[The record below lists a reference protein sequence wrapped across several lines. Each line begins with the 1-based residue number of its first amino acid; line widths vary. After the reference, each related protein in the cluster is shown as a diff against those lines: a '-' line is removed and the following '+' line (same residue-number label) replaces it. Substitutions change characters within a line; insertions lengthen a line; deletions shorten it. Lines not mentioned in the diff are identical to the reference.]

1 MPATDNFASFQD
13 GLTSPAENAVA
24 VTPHNSTDLAVAS
37 RALYIGGAGNI
48 SVETVGGQSA
58 VVFAGISAGTILPI
72 RVTRVNS
79 TSTTATSIV
88 AIY

>member
-37 RALYIGGAGNI
+37 RALWVGGAGNI
-48 SVETVGGQSA
+48 SVEMVGGQSA
-58 VVFAGISAGTILPI
+58 VVFTGIPAGTWMPL

-88 AIY
+88 SVY

>member
-1 MPATDNFASFQD
+1 MPATDTFASFQD
-13 GLTSPAENAVA
+13 GLTSPAENAVT
-24 VTPHNSTDLAVAS
+24 VTPHDSTDLTTAT

-58 VVFAGISAGTILPI
+58 VVFVGLAAGTVLPL

-88 AIY
+88 ALY